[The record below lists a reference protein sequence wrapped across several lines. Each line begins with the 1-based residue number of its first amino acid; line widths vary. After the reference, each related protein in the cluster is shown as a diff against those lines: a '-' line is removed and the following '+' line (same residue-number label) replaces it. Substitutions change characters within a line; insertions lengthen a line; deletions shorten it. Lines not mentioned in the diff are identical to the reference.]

1 MLARVSGDEPSIRAE
16 SPSGELVRL
25 RDGRRLG
32 FAERGDP
39 GGAPVF
45 DFHGNPGSRLSF
57 WGDEEVVRA
66 EGVRLIGVDRPGIGL
81 SDPQPERR
89 IVDWPRDVAEL
100 ADALGVESFA
110 VVGHSVGGAYAAACA
125 HAYPERVSAAA
136 LVSPIIP
143 LDLPGAIGELG
154 KPTQW
159 RLARTAPWALR
170 AVFGGLFLAARTQP
184 RLARW
189 AFEARSGAAEKPLAS
204 RPDVVQ
210 RALVSAREANR
221 QGPRG
226 LVDDMRLVMRP
237 WGFRPDEIRVPL
249 FVWQGDADS
258 SIPFR
263 WGEWWRNAVP
273 GARLIS
279 CPGEGHLLVEDR
291 IREILGTLVG
301 AGAPTR

>member
-1 MLARVSGDEPSIRAE
+1 MLARVSGDRA
-16 SPSGELVRL
+16 SMRTRPAGGEVLRL

-39 GGAPVF
+39 GGAPAF

-57 WGDEEVVRA
+57 WGDEEVVRS

-81 SDPQPERR
+81 SDPQPGRR
-89 IVDWPRDVAEL
+89 VVDWPRDVAEL
-100 ADALGVESFA
+100 ADALGIGSFA

-125 HAYPERVSAAA
+125 YAYPERVWAAA

-159 RLARTAPWALR
+159 RLARSAPWALR
-170 AVFGGLFLAARTQP
+170 ALFGGLFLLARTQP
-184 RLARW
+184 RLARR

-226 LVDDMRLVMRP
+226 LVEDMRVVMRA

-263 WGEWWRNAVP
+263 WGQWWRSAVP

-279 CPGEGHLLVEDR
+279 CPGEGHLLVEER
-291 IREILGTLVG
+291 IGEILGTLAAEG
-301 AGAPTR
+301 ARTR